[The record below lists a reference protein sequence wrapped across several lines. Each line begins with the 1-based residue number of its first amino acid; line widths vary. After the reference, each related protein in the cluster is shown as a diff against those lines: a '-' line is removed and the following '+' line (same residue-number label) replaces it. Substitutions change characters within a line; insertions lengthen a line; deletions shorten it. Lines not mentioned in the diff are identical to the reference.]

1 MLALQLLQRPLPL
14 RLVLTRFIAATTAS
28 VVVAVLVVVVVVAST
43 TLILVNVVNVCI
55 EHKTTGTRYTVVL
68 IKSEQIQKPKA
79 TTTIIITTLAVVE
92 IMQLMRLQC

>member
-28 VVVAVLVVVVVVAST
+28 VVVAVLVVVVVVST